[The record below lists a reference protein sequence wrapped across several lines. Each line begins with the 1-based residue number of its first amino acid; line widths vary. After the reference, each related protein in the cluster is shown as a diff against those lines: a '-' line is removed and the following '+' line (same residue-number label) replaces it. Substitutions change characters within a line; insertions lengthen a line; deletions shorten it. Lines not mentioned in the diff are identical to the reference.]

1 MTENTQAGSAVTV
14 VQAQLDAFNARDI
27 DGLMA
32 AYAPDAEQYQL
43 HGDLL
48 ARGHEQ
54 MRPRYLLRFQ
64 EPDLHARLISRTVM
78 DNVVVDLE
86 IITRNFPEGLGTIEM
101 LCLYE
106 VSGGRIRKAS
116 FASGRTTLARAQ
128 DASI

>member
-1 MTENTQAGSAVTV
+1 MNIQDKLPIAI

-27 DGLMA
+27 DALLA
-32 AYAPDAEQYQL
+32 VYAVDAEQYQL

-101 LCLYE
+101 LCIYE
-106 VSGGRIRKAS
+106 ASGGRIQKAS